1 MDGLKKINIQNSNPI
16 EIIARFF
23 KNIDYDK
30 IINNAGLGLEY
41 IKKQAAKGG
50 KETTRMMLELYYV
63 MMSDQTSRFNKI
75 IIGSA
80 LAYQLLPND
89 FVAKEDYGVLGL
101 LDNAT
106 ALYLAYRR
114 VKKSVTPEI
123 KQKVDETLAE
133 WAKTASEFTIM
144 KPEEERV

>member
-1 MDGLKKINIQNSNPI
+1 MEKNNPI
-16 EIIARFF
+16 EDIARFF

-30 IINNAGLGLEY
+30 LISNAGLALDY
-41 IKKQAAKGG
+41 IKKQAVKGS
-50 KETTRMMLELYYV
+50 KETTRMMLELYFV
-63 MMSDQTSRFNKI
+63 MMSDKTSRFNKL

-89 FVAKEDYGVLGL
+89 FMPKEDYGVLGY

-106 ALYLAYRR
+106 ALYLAYKRI
-114 VKKSVTPEI
+114 KKNVTPEI
-123 KQKVDETLAE
+123 KQKVDETLAS
-133 WAKTASEFTIM
+133 WAKSADEFTIM

>member
-1 MDGLKKINIQNSNPI
+1 MNNNPI
-16 EIIARFF
+16 EDIARFF

-30 IINNAGLGLEY
+30 LINNVEQGLEY
-41 IKKQAAKGG
+41 IKKQAVKGS
-50 KETTRMMLELYYV
+50 KESTRMMLELYFV
-63 MMSDQTSRFNKI
+63 MMSDNTSRFNKI

-89 FVAKEDYGVLGL
+89 FMPKEDYGVLGF

-106 ALYLAYRR
+106 ALYLAYKR

-123 KQKVDETLAE
+123 KQKVDDTLAE
-133 WAKTASEFTIM
+133 WAKSAAEFTIM
-144 KPEEERV
+144 KTEEERI

>member
-1 MDGLKKINIQNSNPI
+1 MENKNPI
-16 EIIARFF
+16 EDIARFF
-23 KNIDYDK
+23 KNIDYDRL
-30 IINNAGLGLEY
+30 INNAGLCLEY
-41 IKKQAAKGG
+41 IKKRAVKGS
-50 KETTRMMLELYYV
+50 KETTRMMLELYFV
-63 MMSDQTSRFNKI
+63 MMSEGTSKFNKL

-89 FVAKEDYGVLGL
+89 FLPKEDYGVLGY

-106 ALYLAYRR
+106 ALYLAYKR
-114 VKKSVTPEI
+114 VKKNVTPEI

-133 WAKTASEFTIM
+133 WAKSTSEFTIM

>member
-1 MDGLKKINIQNSNPI
+1 MANDNPI
-16 EIIARFF
+16 TELAKFF

-41 IKKQAAKGG
+41 IKKQAVTGS

-63 MMSDQTSRFNKI
+63 MMSEQTNKFNKI

-80 LAYQLLPND
+80 LAYQFLPND
-89 FVAKEDYGVLGL
+89 FLPKEDYGVLGV

-106 ALYLAYRR
+106 ALYLAYKRI
-114 VKKSVTPEI
+114 KKSVTPEI
-123 KQKVDETLAE
+123 KQKVDDTLAE
-133 WAKTASEFTIM
+133 WARSAGEFTIM

>member
-1 MDGLKKINIQNSNPI
+1 MGVHNSNPI
-16 EIIARFF
+16 EDIARFF

-30 IINNAGLGLEY
+30 LISNAGLGLDF
-41 IKKQAAKGG
+41 IKKQATKGG

-63 MMSDQTSRFNKI
+63 MMSDQTSKFNKI

-80 LAYQLLPND
+80 LAYQFLPND
-89 FVAKEDYGVLGL
+89 FMSKEDYGMLGA
-101 LDNAT
+101 LDNM
-106 ALYLAYRR
+106 ALLYFAYKR

-133 WAKTASEFTIM
+133 WVKTASEFTIM
-144 KPEEERV
+144 KPEDQRV

>member
-1 MDGLKKINIQNSNPI
+1 MQENPMT
-16 EIIARFF
+16 ELAKFF

-30 IINNAGLGLEY
+30 LISNAGLGLEY
-41 IKKQAAKGG
+41 IKRQAAKGS
-50 KETTRMMLELYYV
+50 KETTRMMLELYFV
-63 MMSDQTSRFNKI
+63 MMSDKTSKFNKL

-89 FVAKEDYGVLGL
+89 FLPKEDYGVLGY

-106 ALYLAYRR
+106 ALYLAYKR

-123 KQKVDETLAE
+123 MQKVDKTLAG
-133 WAKTASEFTIM
+133 WSESMEGFSM
-144 KPEEERV
+144 LKANEERK

>member
-1 MDGLKKINIQNSNPI
+1 MTELAK
-16 EIIARFF
+16 FF

-30 IINNAGLGLEY
+30 LISNAGLGLEY
-41 IKKQAAKGG
+41 IKRQAAKGS
-50 KETTRMMLELYYV
+50 KETTRMMLELYFV
-63 MMSDQTSRFNKI
+63 MMSDKTSKFNKL

-89 FVAKEDYGVLGL
+89 FLPKEDYGVLGY

-106 ALYLAYRR
+106 ALYLAYKR

-123 KQKVDETLAE
+123 MQKVDKTLAG
-133 WAKTASEFTIM
+133 WSESMEGFSM
-144 KPEEERV
+144 LKANEERK